1 MAKLTYKEKYE
12 AYRARIDSESYH
24 KLTPEQE
31 KQGEENRR
39 KLAEYYKKH
48 EKKLINNISKNK
60 VELYITNPRGYTLKT
75 VETCNDEHK
84 KYILN

>member
-39 KLAEYYKKH
+39 KLADYYKKH
-48 EKKLINNISKNK
+48 EKK
-60 VELYITNPRGYTLKT
+60 YA
-75 VETCNDEHK
+75 H
-84 KYILN
+84 